1 MSLRKMQ
8 SVKVGDIVALA
19 MTHSPRVGPGIKR
32 TFNDTWGIVIDIP
45 IHQADPGF
53 KPCAC
58 KVMWESGAIGV
69 QLASDLEV
77 ISD

>member
-1 MSLRKMQ
+1 MNI
-8 SVKVGDIVALA
+8 KVGDIVALA
-19 MTHSPRVGPGIKR
+19 IVHAPRTCPSNRR
-32 TFNDTWGIVIDIP
+32 TFDNPWGIVIDIP

-58 KVMWESGAIGV
+58 KIMWESGTIGV
-69 QLASDLEV
+69 QFADDLEV